1 MVFMLVELKSIL
13 NSYSVHFYG
22 CQLESCFWFY
32 KQTKQDSKN
41 ADGNMKTSED
51 ELTCTICLEQVNRGE
66 LVRSLPC
73 LHQVFPLAPKSHH
86 CLPKILDFIQQLIL
100 STVLLIIWGLTCF
113 TWITYESGML
123 TLPPL
128 PNLWL

>member
-1 MVFMLVELKSIL
+1 MYDFHAFGVKSIL

-22 CQLESCFWFY
+22 CQLESFCQFY
-32 KQTKQDSKN
+32 KQTKQDSRN

-73 LHQVFPLAPKSHH
+73 LHQVFPLVPKSLH
-86 CLPKILDFIQQLIL
+86 CLPKVLDFIQYNLYYQL
-100 STVLLIIWGLTCF
+100 SF
-113 TWITYESGML
+113 
-123 TLPPL
+123 
-128 PNLWL
+128 